1 MHGRPIPEEITD
13 CSDGFRMIPHD
24 VRFHTGLLLALLDEA
39 LEDRHA
45 TRYPASNTVIQPA
58 RPPDVVIQL
67 RNL

>member
-1 MHGRPIPEEITD
+1 
-13 CSDGFRMIPHD
+13 MIPHD